1 MEHISRIAV
10 RYAETDAMGVAYHA
24 NYLIWFEVAR
34 TGLLAELGYPYARLE
49 ADGIMLPVVEAH
61 CRYKKPA
68 VFDDCLEIHCS
79 CTELKGV
86 SMTLGYRVL
95 RQGTGELLAEG
106 WTKHGLVDRS
116 FRPVKL
122 REANPELYR
131 IMSEEMGG

>member
-1 MEHISRIAV
+1 MEHVARISV

-34 TGLLAELGYPYARLE
+34 TGLLEEMGYPYARLE

-68 VFDDCLEIHCS
+68 VYDDRLEVRCS
-79 CTELKGV
+79 CTELKGA

-95 RQGTGELLAEG
+95 RAATGELLAEG
-106 WTKHGLVDRS
+106 WTKHALVDRN

-122 REANPELYR
+122 REANPELVR
-131 IMSEEMGG
+131 LLTDGMEG

>member
-1 MEHISRIAV
+1 LEHISRIAV

-68 VFDDCLEIHCS
+68 VFDDRLEIHCR
-79 CTELKGV
+79 CTDLKGA
-86 SMTLGYRVL
+86 SMTLSYQVL
-95 RQGTGELLAEG
+95 RTETGELLAEG
-106 WTKHGLVDRS
+106 WTKHGLVDRD
-116 FRPVKL
+116 FRLVKL